1 MRHTHPGTVTPGD
14 DVPFSHVLLDD
25 IPWACAPLDVE
36 DLADL
41 ICEHPTVAAAQLH
54 ALTVIQRRMQALA
67 HVAWLHASGIAATV
81 DDLATCYDSLMLT
94 HPSTYSSTDQACF
107 ADLAST
113 DPPTVAVLFAAF
125 PRDGACQ

>member
-41 ICEHPTVAAAQLH
+41 ICEHPTAAAAQLH

-67 HVAWLHASGIAATV
+67 HVAWLHTCGIAATV
-81 DDLATCYDSLMLT
+81 DDVATCYDSLILT
-94 HPSTYSSTDQACF
+94 HPSTGQACF
-107 ADLAST
+107 ADLTST
-113 DPPTVAVLFAAF
+113 ALPTVAVLFAAF
-125 PRDGACQ
+125 PRDGEGQ